1 MLLSTAEGRP
11 RETVEKLLNRRP
23 DHDPSVF
30 IARISPDPMPLA
42 IQFKEQL
49 WLASCMTPEMFPD
62 TDIWANVRTG
72 TNDFNKHTANNVAGT
87 PGYCTGKMVRC
98 HV

>member
-1 MLLSTAEGRP
+1 MA
-11 RETVEKLLNRRP
+11 EKLLNSRP

-49 WLASCMTPEMFPD
+49 WLASRMTSEMFPD
-62 TDIWANVRTG
+62 TNIWANVRRG
-72 TNDFNKHTANNVAGT
+72 TNDFNKHTANNVQALLGT
-87 PGYCTGKMVRC
+87 AQGRW
-98 HV
+98 